1 MTASDILK
9 IYRKAAPALGYHASA
24 WVALLT
30 LCEAGDAGMSL
41 SDLTAHHAVRGQGTQ
56 TVLRRW
62 VLAGLA
68 TVTERR
74 ASGTLGGR
82 PCKVYTATP
91 KLYKLLRLDQPTRAA
106 GEH

>member
-1 MTASDILK
+1 MTAADILK
-9 IYRKAAPALGYHASA
+9 IYRKAAPALGYRASA
-24 WVALLT
+24 WIVMLT

-41 SDLTAHHAVRGQGTQ
+41 SELTAYHAVYGQGAQ

-91 KLYKLLRLDQPTRAA
+91 KLYKLLRLDQPALAA
-106 GEH
+106 SEQ